1 MSQTDL
7 ADVTN
12 QIKKYWAPLFER
24 KLRESLLLP
33 NLVSKQYDGQIQ
45 REGDTVYVSQVN
57 DPTGELRTVG
67 TDADVFSTEK
77 VSTTR
82 ISIQANKRA
91 VAAYEFADLVEL
103 QSQIQRSTVM
113 DGMAFA
119 IQKQLNTY
127 LYSLVSPSTSSPD
140 HDIGSVSSVD
150 LTALGAYRQLAA
162 EAKWAMEGGWY
173 ALWSPAYWNNI
184 LTNTTLA
191 SGDYTEDM
199 PIVGGQKA
207 RRLMGFNMF
216 EDNSKSG
223 KYGLLFHPDFL
234 HLVMQQGVN
243 VKVSDLHSQK
253 RFGFVMSVD
262 MVFGAALGI
271 EGSVKHIK
279 VTG

>member
-12 QIKKYWAPLFER
+12 QIKKYWAPLFNR
-24 KLRESLLLP
+24 KLREGLLLP
-33 NLVSKQYDGQIQ
+33 NLVSKEYDGQIQ

-67 TDADVFSTEK
+67 VDADVFATEK

-82 ISIQANKRA
+82 VSIQANKRA
-91 VAAYEFADLVEL
+91 VASYEFADLVEL
-103 QSQIQRSTVM
+103 QSQIQRSQVM

-140 HDIGSVSSVD
+140 HDIGSVTTVAVAD
-150 LTALGAYRQLAA
+150 LGAYRQLAA

-191 SGDYTEDM
+191 SGDFTEDM
-199 PIVGGQKA
+199 PIVAGQKA
-207 RRLMGFNMF
+207 RRLFGFNMF

-243 VKVSDLHSQK
+243 VEVSSLHSQK

-271 EGSVKHIK
+271 QGNVKHIK